1 MLEHGHT
8 SQRTENRETPITE
21 KEIVVINSEDYSN
34 EHSLT
39 LAAMI
44 TLPFSHTQ
52 NKLCYTTI
60 KKLKFRG

>member
-8 SQRTENRETPITE
+8 SQCMENRETCIR
-21 KEIVVINSEDYSN
+21 VRNCVINSEDYSN

-44 TLPFSHTQ
+44 TLPFSHIQ

-60 KKLKFRG
+60 KKLKLRG